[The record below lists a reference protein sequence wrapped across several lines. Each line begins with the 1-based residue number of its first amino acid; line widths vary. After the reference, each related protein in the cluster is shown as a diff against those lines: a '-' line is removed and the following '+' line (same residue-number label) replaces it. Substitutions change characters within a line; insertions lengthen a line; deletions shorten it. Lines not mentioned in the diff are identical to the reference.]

1 MNALIEKALYR
12 NPEKSMNFEEEEN
25 EKTTNIN
32 NDNNSRDELTPS
44 PRHTAHYN
52 TFNYRNSTM
61 KGHRRVSSATRARL
75 NSWNEEV
82 DVRSLYGA
90 NPPADYLPDKNGSV
104 EDDGE
109 QFQQSGPFDFPWSS
123 MQIGQNSGAKED
135 NLSENGEKEED
146 DKSIDSL
153 TQERIDS
160 MTREPLMTLRSWD
173 EDEIL

>member
-1 MNALIEKALYR
+1 MKL
-12 NPEKSMNFEEEEN
+12 EEQEN

-32 NDNNSRDELTPS
+32 NNSNSRDELPPS
-44 PRHTAHYN
+44 PRHSAHYN
-52 TFNYRNSTM
+52 TFNYRGSSM

-90 NPPADYLPDKNGSV
+90 SPPADYLPNKNEWV
-104 EDDGE
+104 EDGGE

-123 MQIGQNSGAKED
+123 MQIGQNSLKED

-146 DKSIDSL
+146 VKSIDSL

-160 MTREPLMTLRSWD
+160 LTREPLMGLRSWD
-173 EDEIL
+173 EDETL